1 MTRCL
6 IVGAGS
12 SKPLAHK
19 YTHLFSISAN
29 LHFPNA
35 NVIFAQ
41 DDPILDKILRTDV
54 EGFNTQCVFTTP
66 QKYQKYKDYK
76 KKQGDN
82 TSRHFIVG
90 DISNE
95 FNGII

>member
-1 MTRCL
+1 MWIEIASNTW
-6 IVGAGS
+6 AEA
-12 SKPLAHK
+12 KDD
-19 YTHLFSISAN
+19 
-29 LHFPNA
+29 
-35 NVIFAQ
+35 Q
-41 DDPILDKILRTDV
+41 DAKRIK
-54 EGFNTQCVFTTP
+54 E
-66 QKYQKYKDYK
+66 KYKDYK

>member
-1 MTRCL
+1 LLKFIKRAEQPIAALLDMW
-6 IVGAGS
+6 IEIAS
-12 SKPLAHK
+12 SIWAEAKDE
-19 YTHLFSISAN
+19 
-29 LHFPNA
+29 
-35 NVIFAQ
+35 Q
-41 DDPILDKILRTDV
+41 DAKRIK
-54 EGFNTQCVFTTP
+54 E
-66 QKYQKYKDYK
+66 KYKDYK

>member
-1 MTRCL
+1 MLKFIKWAEQPTAALL
-6 IVGAGS
+6 IMWIEIAS
-12 SKPLAHK
+12 NTWAEAKNDK
-19 YTHLFSISAN
+19 D
-29 LHFPNA
+29 
-35 NVIFAQ
+35 AQ
-41 DDPILDKILRTDV
+41 RIK
-54 EGFNTQCVFTTP
+54 E
-66 QKYQKYKDYK
+66 KYKDYK